1 MKRDYYEVLGVSK
14 GADEKT
20 LKSAYR
26 KLAKKYHPDMNP
38 GDKEAEQKFKE
49 VGEAYAVLS
58 DPEKR
63 KLYDA
68 YGMAA
73 FEEGAGAAGA
83 GSGSWYGQSGFNG
96 NGGQYQSFHFSGS
109 DAEDLFRSMFGD
121 LFGGSGSFAGSSG
134 SGSSYGR
141 SRRSSGSASG
151 SSGGFSYSTGGF
163 GDGTFGGAGNYGGF
177 SSYAEPDLDVYV
189 TAEVPYTTA
198 VLGGDVRMTTPTG
211 RVQFHVPAGTQCG
224 SKIRLKGKGRQ
235 HPQNPG
241 VKGDEYIEIKI
252 AVPKHPSPE
261 VKEALENLKAAE
273 RAGRSSRRKAS

>member
-1 MKRDYYEVLGVSK
+1 MKRDYYEVLGVAK

-38 GDKEAEQKFKE
+38 GDAKAEQKFKE

-83 GSGSWYGQSGFNG
+83 GNGGSWYDQGGF
-96 NGGQYQSFHFSGS
+96 GGDGGKYQSFHFSGS

-121 LFGGSGSFAGSSG
+121 IFGRSGSFTGSSG
-134 SGSSYGR
+134 SGSSSGR
-141 SRRSSGSASG
+141 GSRRSGNT
-151 SSGGFSYSTGGF
+151 GGYSYSYSTGGF
-163 GDGTFGGAGNYGGF
+163 GDGTFGGSGDFGGF
-177 SSYAEPDLDVYV
+177 DSYAEPDLDVHAV
-189 TAEVPYTTA
+189 AEIPYTTA
-198 VLGGDVRMTTPTG
+198 VLGGEVRMTTPTG

-235 HPQNPG
+235 HPQKPG

-252 AVPKHPSPE
+252 AVPKNPSDE
-261 VKEALENLKAAE
+261 VKSALESLKAAE
-273 RAGRSSRRKAS
+273 RAAKAGRRKAS